1 MTEDIKKVPDTEQNE
16 KAPDTEQNKK
26 TSDNA
31 DLASENETE
40 EELPA
45 AEETAAENEAQEE
58 TAEGHSKK
66 EKKAEKKLRTEL
78 EEIRKKCADAEA
90 KAADIQNKYLLL
102 AAEYDNFRKRSQKE
116 KEGVYGEAVEDT
128 VKGLLPVIDN
138 LQYASKY
145 GNADPD
151 KFAEGVRLILDKLP
165 ENLAKL
171 NIKSFG
177 APGDT
182 FDPNLHNAVMHEEN
196 EAYGEGEIIDVLQCG
211 YLYGDKVIRYAMVKV
226 AN

>member
-1 MTEDIKKVPDTEQNE
+1 MTEDMKKAAGSEKENTAPAPETETNVPEID
-16 KAPDTEQNKK
+16 P
-26 TSDNA
+26 
-31 DLASENETE
+31 E

-45 AEETAAENEAQEE
+45 ADGAETENA
-58 TAEGHSKK
+58 TEGHPKK
-66 EKKAEKKLRTEL
+66 EKKTEKKLRAEL
-78 EEIRKKCADAEA
+78 EEARKKCADAEA
-90 KAADIQNKYLLL
+90 KSAELLDKYTRL

-116 KEGVYGEAVEDT
+116 KESVYGEAIEDA
-128 VKGLLPVIDN
+128 VKGLLPV
-138 LQYASKY
+138 
-145 GNADPD
+145 DPE

-171 NIKSFG
+171 NVKPFG

-196 EAYGEGEIIDVLQCG
+196 DAYGEGEIIDVLQCG
-211 YLYGDKVIRYAMVKV
+211 YLYGDRVIRYAMVKV

>member
-1 MTEDIKKVPDTEQNE
+1 MAEDM
-16 KAPDTEQNKK
+16 KK
-26 TSDNA
+26 TTGGETEEAAVPEKEIVTPEID
-31 DLASENETE
+31 TE

-45 AEETAAENEAQEE
+45 VEAAEH
-58 TAEGHSKK
+58 TDTDGTEGHPKK
-66 EKKAEKKLRTEL
+66 EKKAEKKLRAEL
-78 EEIRKKCADAEA
+78 EETKKKCAEAEA
-90 KAADIQNKYLLL
+90 KAAELQDKYTRL

-116 KEGVYGEAVEDT
+116 KEGVYGEAIEDA

-145 GNADPD
+145 GNADPE
-151 KFAEGVRLILDKLP
+151 KFAEGVKLILDKLP

-171 NIKSFG
+171 NVKPFG
-177 APGDT
+177 TPGDT

-196 EAYGEGEIIDVLQCG
+196 DAYGEGEIIDVLQCG
-211 YLYGDKVIRYAMVKV
+211 YLYGDRVIRYAMVKV

>member
-1 MTEDIKKVPDTEQNE
+1 MTEDMKKKSDAEETAQAAESETENTSPEIK
-16 KAPDTEQNKK
+16 
-26 TSDNA
+26 
-31 DLASENETE
+31 TE

-45 AEETAAENEAQEE
+45 TDNAETENTAEE
-58 TAEGHSKK
+58 HSKK
-66 EKKAEKKLRTEL
+66 EKKADKKLRAEL
-78 EEIRKKCADAEA
+78 EETQKKCAEAEA
-90 KAADIQNKYLLL
+90 KAADLQDKYTRL

-116 KEGVYGEAVEDT
+116 KESVYGEAIEDA

-171 NIKSFG
+171 NVKPFG

-196 EAYGEGEIIDVLQCG
+196 DAYGEGEIIEVLQCG
-211 YLYGDKVIRYAMVKV
+211 YLYGDRVIRYAMVKV

>member
-1 MTEDIKKVPDTEQNE
+1 MTEDMKKATGSEKENTAPAPETETNVPEID
-16 KAPDTEQNKK
+16 P
-26 TSDNA
+26 
-31 DLASENETE
+31 E

-45 AEETAAENEAQEE
+45 ADGAETENA
-58 TAEGHSKK
+58 AEGHPKK
-66 EKKAEKKLRTEL
+66 EKKAEKKLRAEL
-78 EEIRKKCADAEA
+78 EEARKKCADAEA
-90 KAADIQNKYLLL
+90 KSAELLDKYTRL

-116 KEGVYGEAVEDT
+116 KESVYGEAIEDA

-145 GNADPD
+145 GNADPE

-171 NIKSFG
+171 NVKPFG

-196 EAYGEGEIIDVLQCG
+196 DAYGEGEIIDVLQCG
-211 YLYGDKVIRYAMVKV
+211 YLYGDRVIRYAMVKV

>member
-1 MTEDIKKVPDTEQNE
+1 MTEDMKKAAGSEKENTASAPETETNVPEID
-16 KAPDTEQNKK
+16 P
-26 TSDNA
+26 
-31 DLASENETE
+31 E

-45 AEETAAENEAQEE
+45 ADGAETENAAEE
-58 TAEGHSKK
+58 HPKK
-66 EKKAEKKLRTEL
+66 EKKAEKKLRAEL
-78 EEIRKKCADAEA
+78 EEARKKYADAEA
-90 KAADIQNKYLLL
+90 KSAELLDKYTRL

-116 KEGVYGEAVEDT
+116 KESVYGEAIEDA

-145 GNADPD
+145 GNADPE

-171 NIKSFG
+171 NVKPFG

-196 EAYGEGEIIDVLQCG
+196 DAYGEGEIIDVLQCG
-211 YLYGDKVIRYAMVKV
+211 YLYGDRVIRYAMVKV

>member
-1 MTEDIKKVPDTEQNE
+1 MTEDMKKAAGSEKENTAPAPETETNVPEID
-16 KAPDTEQNKK
+16 P
-26 TSDNA
+26 
-31 DLASENETE
+31 E

-45 AEETAAENEAQEE
+45 ADGAETENAAEE
-58 TAEGHSKK
+58 HPKK
-66 EKKAEKKLRTEL
+66 EKKAEKKLRAEL
-78 EEIRKKCADAEA
+78 EEARKKCADAEA
-90 KAADIQNKYLLL
+90 KSAELLDKYTRL

-116 KEGVYGEAVEDT
+116 KESVYGEAIEDA

-145 GNADPD
+145 GNADPE

-171 NIKSFG
+171 NVKPFG

-196 EAYGEGEIIDVLQCG
+196 DAYGEGEIIDVLQCG
-211 YLYGDKVIRYAMVKV
+211 YLYGDRVIRYAMVKV

>member
-1 MTEDIKKVPDTEQNE
+1 MTEDMKKAAGSE
-16 KAPDTEQNKK
+16 KENTAP
-26 TSDNA
+26 A
-31 DLASENETE
+31 PETE
-40 EELPA
+40 TNVPEIDPEVELPA
-45 AEETAAENEAQEE
+45 ADGAETENATEE
-58 TAEGHSKK
+58 HPKK
-66 EKKAEKKLRTEL
+66 EKKAEKKLRAEL
-78 EEIRKKCADAEA
+78 EEARKKYADAEA
-90 KAADIQNKYLLL
+90 KSAELLDKYTRL

-116 KEGVYGEAVEDT
+116 KESVYGEAIEDA

-145 GNADPD
+145 GNADPE

-171 NIKSFG
+171 NVKPFG

-196 EAYGEGEIIDVLQCG
+196 DAYGEGEIIDVLQCG
-211 YLYGDKVIRYAMVKV
+211 YLYGDRVIRYAMVKV

>member
-1 MTEDIKKVPDTEQNE
+1 MAEDM
-16 KAPDTEQNKK
+16 KK
-26 TSDNA
+26 TTGGETEEAAVPKKETVTPEID
-31 DLASENETE
+31 TE

-45 AEETAAENEAQEE
+45 AEAAEHTDTDGTEE
-58 TAEGHSKK
+58 HPKK

-78 EEIRKKCADAEA
+78 EETKKKCAEAEA
-90 KAADIQNKYLLL
+90 KAAELQDKYTRL

-116 KEGVYGEAVEDT
+116 KEGVYGEAIEDA

-145 GNADPD
+145 GNADPE
-151 KFAEGVRLILDKLP
+151 KFAEGVKLILDKLP

-171 NIKSFG
+171 NVKPFG
-177 APGDT
+177 TPGDT

-196 EAYGEGEIIDVLQCG
+196 DAYGEGEIIDVLQCG
-211 YLYGDKVIRYAMVKV
+211 YLYGDRVIRYAMVKV

>member
-1 MTEDIKKVPDTEQNE
+1 MTEDIKKATESGAENAAVPEAE
-16 KAPDTEQNKK
+16 RNKPEI
-26 TSDNA
+26 DA
-31 DLASENETE
+31 E

-45 AEETAAENEAQEE
+45 AETVESDNADDYP
-58 TAEGHSKK
+58 KK
-66 EKKAEKKLRTEL
+66 EKKAEKKLRAEL
-78 EEIRKKCADAEA
+78 EETKKKCAEAEA
-90 KAADIQNKYLLL
+90 KSAELQDKYTRL

-116 KEGVYGEAVEDT
+116 KENVYGEAIEDA

-145 GNADPD
+145 GNADPE
-151 KFAEGVRLILDKLP
+151 KFAEGVKLILDKLP
-165 ENLAKL
+165 ENLSKL
-171 NIKSFG
+171 NVKPFG

-196 EAYGEGEIIDVLQCG
+196 DAYGEGEIIDVLQCG
-211 YLYGDKVIRYAMVKV
+211 YLYGDRVIRYAMVKV

>member
-1 MTEDIKKVPDTEQNE
+1 MAEDM
-16 KAPDTEQNKK
+16 KK
-26 TSDNA
+26 TTGGETEEAAVPKKETVTPEID
-31 DLASENETE
+31 TE

-45 AEETAAENEAQEE
+45 AEAAEHTDTDGTEE
-58 TAEGHSKK
+58 HPKK
-66 EKKAEKKLRTEL
+66 EKKAEKKLRAEL
-78 EEIRKKCADAEA
+78 EETKKKCAEAEA
-90 KAADIQNKYLLL
+90 KAAELQDKYTRL

-116 KEGVYGEAVEDT
+116 KEGVYGEAIEDA

-145 GNADPD
+145 GNADPE
-151 KFAEGVRLILDKLP
+151 KFAEGVKLILDKLP

-171 NIKSFG
+171 NVKPFG
-177 APGDT
+177 TPGDT

-196 EAYGEGEIIDVLQCG
+196 DAYGEGEIIDVLQCG
-211 YLYGDKVIRYAMVKV
+211 YLYGDRVIRYAMVKV

>member
-1 MTEDIKKVPDTEQNE
+1 MTEDMKKAAGSEKENTAPAPETETNVPEID
-16 KAPDTEQNKK
+16 P
-26 TSDNA
+26 
-31 DLASENETE
+31 E

-45 AEETAAENEAQEE
+45 ADGAETENA
-58 TAEGHSKK
+58 TEGHPKK
-66 EKKAEKKLRTEL
+66 EKKAEKKLRAEL
-78 EEIRKKCADAEA
+78 EEARKKCADAEA
-90 KAADIQNKYLLL
+90 KSAELLDKYTRL

-116 KEGVYGEAVEDT
+116 KESVYGEAIEDA

-145 GNADPD
+145 GNADPE

-171 NIKSFG
+171 NVKPFG
-177 APGDT
+177 TPGDT

-196 EAYGEGEIIDVLQCG
+196 DAYGEGEIIDVLQCG
-211 YLYGDKVIRYAMVKV
+211 YLYGDRVIRYAMVKV

>member
-1 MTEDIKKVPDTEQNE
+1 MTEDIKKTTDSQSQPENAAAPSETETNGPELDLDTEE
-16 KAPDTEQNKK
+16 A
-26 TSDNA
+26 
-31 DLASENETE
+31 
-40 EELPA
+40 LPA
-45 AEETAAENEAQEE
+45 ADTEESADSAA
-58 TAEGHSKK
+58 AEGHGKK
-66 EKKAEKKLRTEL
+66 EKKAEKKLRAEL
-78 EEIRKKCADAEA
+78 EDMKKQCAETEARAAELL
-90 KAADIQNKYLLL
+90 DKYTRL

-116 KEGVYGEAVEDT
+116 KESVYGEAIEDA

-151 KFAEGVRLILDKLP
+151 KFAEGVKLILDKLP
-165 ENLAKL
+165 EDLAKL
-171 NIKSFG
+171 NVKPFG

-196 EAYGEGEIIDVLQCG
+196 DAYGEGEIIDVLQCG
-211 YLYGDKVIRYAMVKV
+211 YLYGDRVIRYAMVKV

>member
-1 MTEDIKKVPDTEQNE
+1 MTEDMKKATGSEKENTAPAPETETNVPEID
-16 KAPDTEQNKK
+16 P
-26 TSDNA
+26 
-31 DLASENETE
+31 E

-45 AEETAAENEAQEE
+45 ADGAETENA
-58 TAEGHSKK
+58 AEGHPKK
-66 EKKAEKKLRTEL
+66 EKKAEKKLRAEL
-78 EEIRKKCADAEA
+78 EEARKKCADAEA
-90 KAADIQNKYLLL
+90 KSAELLDKYTRL

-116 KEGVYGEAVEDT
+116 KESVYGEAIEDAD
-128 VKGLLPVIDN
+128 KGLLPVIDN

-145 GNADPD
+145 GNADPE

-171 NIKSFG
+171 NVKPFG

-196 EAYGEGEIIDVLQCG
+196 DAYGEGEIIDVLQCG
-211 YLYGDKVIRYAMVKV
+211 YLYGDRVIRYAMVKV

>member
-1 MTEDIKKVPDTEQNE
+1 MTEDIKKATESGAENTAAPEAE
-16 KAPDTEQNKK
+16 KNKPEI
-26 TSDNA
+26 DA
-31 DLASENETE
+31 E

-45 AEETAAENEAQEE
+45 AETVESDSADD
-58 TAEGHSKK
+58 HPKK
-66 EKKAEKKLRTEL
+66 EKKSEKKLRAER
-78 EEIRKKCADAEA
+78 EETKKKCAEAEA
-90 KAADIQNKYLLL
+90 KSAELQDKYTRL

-116 KEGVYGEAVEDT
+116 KESVYGEAIEDA

-145 GNADPD
+145 GNADPE
-151 KFAEGVRLILDKLP
+151 KFAEGVKLILDKLP

-171 NIKSFG
+171 NVKPFG

-196 EAYGEGEIIDVLQCG
+196 DAYGEGEIIDVLQCG
-211 YLYGDKVIRYAMVKV
+211 YLYGDRVIRYAMVKV

>member
-1 MTEDIKKVPDTEQNE
+1 MTEDMKKAAGSEKENTAPAPEIETNVPEID
-16 KAPDTEQNKK
+16 P
-26 TSDNA
+26 
-31 DLASENETE
+31 E

-45 AEETAAENEAQEE
+45 ADGAETENATEE
-58 TAEGHSKK
+58 HPKK
-66 EKKAEKKLRTEL
+66 EKKAEKKLRAEL
-78 EEIRKKCADAEA
+78 EEARKKYADAEA
-90 KAADIQNKYLLL
+90 KSAELLDKYTRL

-116 KEGVYGEAVEDT
+116 KESVYGEAIEDA

-145 GNADPD
+145 GNADPE

-171 NIKSFG
+171 NVKPFG

-196 EAYGEGEIIDVLQCG
+196 DAYGEGEIIDVLQCG
-211 YLYGDKVIRYAMVKV
+211 YLYGDRVIRYAMVKV

>member
-1 MTEDIKKVPDTEQNE
+1 MAEDM
-16 KAPDTEQNKK
+16 KK
-26 TSDNA
+26 TTGGETEEAAVPEKETVTPEID
-31 DLASENETE
+31 TE

-45 AEETAAENEAQEE
+45 AEAAEHTDTDGTEE
-58 TAEGHSKK
+58 HPKK

-78 EEIRKKCADAEA
+78 EETKKKCAEAEA
-90 KAADIQNKYLLL
+90 KAAELQDKYTRL

-116 KEGVYGEAVEDT
+116 KEGVYGEAIEDA

-145 GNADPD
+145 GNADPE
-151 KFAEGVRLILDKLP
+151 KFAEGVKLILDKLP

-171 NIKSFG
+171 NVKPFG
-177 APGDT
+177 TPGDT

-196 EAYGEGEIIDVLQCG
+196 DAYGEGEIIDVLQCG
-211 YLYGDKVIRYAMVKV
+211 YLYGDRVIRYAMVKV

>member
-1 MTEDIKKVPDTEQNE
+1 MTEDMKKAAGSEKENTAPAPETETNVPEID
-16 KAPDTEQNKK
+16 P
-26 TSDNA
+26 
-31 DLASENETE
+31 E

-45 AEETAAENEAQEE
+45 ADGAETENA
-58 TAEGHSKK
+58 TEGHPKK
-66 EKKAEKKLRTEL
+66 EKKTEKKLRAEL
-78 EEIRKKCADAEA
+78 EEARKKCADAEA
-90 KAADIQNKYLLL
+90 KSAELLDKYTRL

-116 KEGVYGEAVEDT
+116 KESVYGEAIEDA

-145 GNADPD
+145 GNADPE

-171 NIKSFG
+171 NVKPFG

-196 EAYGEGEIIDVLQCG
+196 DAYGEGEIIDVLQCG
-211 YLYGDKVIRYAMVKV
+211 YLYGDRVIRYAMVKV